1 MKEARLGPFESRA
14 EELLA
19 GLAPIEEGA
28 AAAANGASSN
38 GNGNGGGGE
47 GGGVCTWMVD
57 AIAGQEPQ
65 AERSLMHRFNTAHQ
79 VGGGMN

>member
-19 GLAPIEEGA
+19 GLAPLEDG
-28 AAAANGASSN
+28 ANGASSN
-38 GNGNGGGGE
+38 GNGNGSE
-47 GGGVCTWMVD
+47 GDGVCAWMVD

-79 VGGGMN
+79 VGWG